1 MRRGSLTCRTYAMQQ
16 HLGFAGLK
24 PGLPAVSDALGRL
37 VCSQASIG
45 RVERV
50 RNAALRAHMRT
61 PPLVRVVRTDEAQ
74 CDGEARAEDAA
85 GTLLWAAVRVRRPS
99 TDSRLC

>member
-1 MRRGSLTCRTYAMQQ
+1 
-16 HLGFAGLK
+16 
-24 PGLPAVSDALGRL
+24 
-37 VCSQASIG
+37 
-45 RVERV
+45 V

-74 CDGEARAEDAA
+74 CDGETRAEDAA
-85 GTLLWAAVRVRRPS
+85 GTLLWAAVRVRGPS